1 MFVNK
6 CEVFDDTLEGE
17 NEVGVLALLFVSQ
30 KRLQKPKS
38 TFQHF
43 FAMPA
48 IWVVFSEI
56 KS

>member
-6 CEVFDDTLEGE
+6 CEVFDATLEGE